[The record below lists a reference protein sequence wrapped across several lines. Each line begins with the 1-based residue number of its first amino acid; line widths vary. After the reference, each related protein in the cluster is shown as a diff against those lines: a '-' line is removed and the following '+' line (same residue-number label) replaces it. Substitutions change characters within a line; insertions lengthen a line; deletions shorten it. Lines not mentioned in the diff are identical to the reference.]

1 MTACN
6 VKGTQALVPIPNDED
21 RLTSD
26 LKTTVAARLKNSF
39 GAAQIDLVSRSSSP
53 KCAGLRYHVAGKEGC
68 ARVSPL
74 KSL

>member
-1 MTACN
+1 MTECV
-6 VKGTQALVPIPNDED
+6 VKGTQALVPLPNDED

-53 KCAGLRYHVAGKEGC
+53 KCAGL
-68 ARVSPL
+68 
-74 KSL
+74 